1 MRALLKKEYRFG
13 VILIF
18 AFGLFLFTI
27 DQTSEQVV
35 TYFTGKGFQ
44 YVEPAFL
51 KLNYLVLLIV
61 ALAGL
66 ATLSRSN
73 KKSDVEK
80 GKTFSRFVNLSVF
93 SFFPGWIIHLYY
105 VIQVMNTGES
115 FVELEQ
121 KWWIYYASDITLV
134 FGFALAGIL
143 ILRPAIHSEK
153 FFK

>member
-1 MRALLKKEYRFG
+1 MLL
-13 VILIF
+13 V
-18 AFGLFLFTI
+18 
-27 DQTSEQVV
+27 
-35 TYFTGKGFQ
+35 
-44 YVEPAFL
+44 
-51 KLNYLVLLIV
+51 V

-93 SFFPGWIIHLYY
+93 SFFPGWITHLYY

-115 FVELEQ
+115 FVELVQ
-121 KWWIYYASDITLV
+121 KWWIYYAPDITLV